1 MKVPNLKNQQQIENA
16 DVNSNISEN
25 KKKNNMTRV
34 KLNKRIELFSLWYFN
49 QSEAGKKYINIC
61 FTKRKIFNDSQS
73 IIKSTN
79 FP

>member
-16 DVNSNISEN
+16 DVNSNISQN
-25 KKKNNMTRV
+25 KKKINMTRV
-34 KLNKRIELFSLWYFN
+34 KQNKRIELFSLWYFN
-49 QSEAGKKYINIC
+49 QSEAEKIYINIC
-61 FTKRKIFNDSQS
+61 LTKRKIFNDSQS